1 MGRQVFYMA
10 GGFFGS
16 IAKGIGSGAKAISKS
31 VKTGSNFG
39 KYVGKTAGGLD
50 SAPRGTYLNDVNAFK
65 IGDMTKSQAD
75 QAALLVGDNPKILDD
90 LVAGNL
96 DRIDAERQLSRL
108 FDDAGVRSTS
118 RKNDKLANNIVKHSM
133 DHTNKGK
140 IWRNFTKEQVGGA
153 VGSTIGGGLVLAT
166 AGILIYGVASAVS
179 SMFFGAFDKLLDG
192 AAESETGTFI
202 MMGVV
207 IVGSILTINFVR
219 ETIS

>member
-1 MGRQVFYMA
+1 
-10 GGFFGS
+10 
-16 IAKGIGSGAKAISKS
+16 
-31 VKTGSNFG
+31 
-39 KYVGKTAGGLD
+39 
-50 SAPRGTYLNDVNAFK
+50 
-65 IGDMTKSQAD
+65 
-75 QAALLVGDNPKILDD
+75 
-90 LVAGNL
+90 
-96 DRIDAERQLSRL
+96 
-108 FDDAGVRSTS
+108 
-118 RKNDKLANNIVKHSM
+118 M